1 MNGVARLVFL
11 TVTTLRLGPV
21 NGPEAEGGK
30 TPVPD
35 CPLQI
40 QPVETSGSW
49 LDRSPTTRWQG
60 DVSEWHRGV
69 VWYAECHR
77 KTGEYIDY
85 IMSMRNI
92 EPLVKESE
100 SPIITYHIFPLSCQ
114 AFLRPLAQDGKG
126 MEKGGFKGP
135 SSDPSC
141 HFWGAKNGSKWWKN
155 VGQNPAT
162 VVEEGR

>member
-69 VWYAECHR
+69 VEWY
-77 KTGEYIDY
+77 
-85 IMSMRNI
+85 
-92 EPLVKESE
+92 
-100 SPIITYHIFPLSCQ
+100 
-114 AFLRPLAQDGKG
+114 G
-126 MEKGGFKGP
+126 MQ
-135 SSDPSC
+135 SV
-141 HFWGAKNGSKWWKN
+141 N
-155 VGQNPAT
+155 
-162 VVEEGR
+162 